1 MRDYFGGV
9 GAAESLGFSVS
20 DAALIIKDI
29 LLHYP
34 CVSFIASKKILDNSS
49 VQAAFWKAAVADG
62 MFGKVFFGQ
71 DLFDPGIDGE
81 GVDVVESEEA
91 DAVGDLGTDVLNT
104 DIYDEIVTVTNED
117 AYAAGR
123 SLAREEGLLSG
134 ISAGAAVHAAKEIA
148 KRPENAGKN
157 IVVFL
162 PDTGDRYLSTPMFQE

>member
-1 MRDYFGGV
+1 MSVLVLGGSNQPETDWGMRDYFGGV

-62 MFGKVFFGQ
+62 VFGKIFFGQ

-91 DAVGDLGTDVLNT
+91 DAVGDLGTDA
-104 DIYDEIVTVTNED
+104 IE
-117 AYAAGR
+117 AG
-123 SLAREEGLLSG
+123 
-134 ISAGAAVHAAKEIA
+134 
-148 KRPENAGKN
+148 
-157 IVVFL
+157 
-162 PDTGDRYLSTPMFQE
+162 

>member
-49 VQAAFWKAAVADG
+49 VQATFWKAAVADG
-62 MFGKVFFGQ
+62 VFGKVFFGQ

-91 DAVGDLGTDVLNT
+91 DTVVSAVMASSGGRAARDSKD
-104 DIYDEIVTVTNED
+104 TVPARTSWMSRWM
-117 AYAAGR
+117 Y
-123 SLAREEGLLSG
+123 LAR
-134 ISAGAAVHAAKEIA
+134 
-148 KRPENAGKN
+148 
-157 IVVFL
+157 
-162 PDTGDRYLSTPMFQE
+162 

>member
-91 DAVGDLGTDVLNT
+91 DAVGDLGNQNQREPGWRKGRVL
-104 DIYDEIVTVTNED
+104 
-117 AYAAGR
+117 
-123 SLAREEGLLSG
+123 
-134 ISAGAAVHAAKEIA
+134 
-148 KRPENAGKN
+148 
-157 IVVFL
+157 
-162 PDTGDRYLSTPMFQE
+162 

>member
-62 MFGKVFFGQ
+62 DRK
-71 DLFDPGIDGE
+71 
-81 GVDVVESEEA
+81 S
-91 DAVGDLGTDVLNT
+91 TRLNSSH
-104 DIYDEIVTVTNED
+104 NNQS
-117 AYAAGR
+117 R
-123 SLAREEGLLSG
+123 MPS
-134 ISAGAAVHAAKEIA
+134 SA
-148 KRPENAGKN
+148 
-157 IVVFL
+157 
-162 PDTGDRYLSTPMFQE
+162 